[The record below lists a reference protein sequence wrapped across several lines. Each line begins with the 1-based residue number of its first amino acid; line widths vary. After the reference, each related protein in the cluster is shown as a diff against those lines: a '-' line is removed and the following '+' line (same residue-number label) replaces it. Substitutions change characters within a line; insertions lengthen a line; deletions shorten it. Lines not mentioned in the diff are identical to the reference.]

1 MGDCTRCTHCTRCTD
16 ARRTPHEI
24 ALLRDGPRAAVTV
37 AVVALHL
44 RGILEAGPPGTLRA
58 SRPTENS
65 DAEHPLPTLP
75 PLPPLGVPLDPPTS
89 DGTGPAEPAEPADTA
104 HRALILE
111 SAVHGALD
119 EPTGLGGL
127 VRHPEVRRAVAEVR
141 VGLAEAGLLTYPLFR
156 PTRAARRQVRALRE
170 QHPLPAVRG
179 GLTPDDTL
187 LAVALH
193 GEQGLRV
200 FVPRFAPRAGL
211 TARVKIGNKSM
222 LRPPRS
228 SGTYGG
234 SGGYHYCGGGGGGGC
249 GGGM

>member
-1 MGDCTRCTHCTRCTD
+1 MGDCIHCAD

-24 ALLRDGPRAAVTV
+24 ALLRGGPRAAVTV

-44 RGILEAGPPGTLRA
+44 RGVLEAGPPGTVRA
-58 SRPTENS
+58 SRPTEAG
-65 DAEHPLPTLP
+65 DAEHPLPPLP
-75 PLPPLGVPLDPPTS
+75 PLPPVGVPLDPPVT
-89 DGTGPAEPAEPADTA
+89 DGARPAGAVDTA
-104 HRALILE
+104 YRALILE

-119 EPTGLGGL
+119 EPTGLGEL
-127 VRHPEVRRAVAEVR
+127 VRHPEVRWAVAEVR
-141 VGLAEAGLLTYPLFR
+141 VGLAEAGLLTYPLLR
-156 PTRAARRQVRALRE
+156 PTRAARRQVRVLRE
-170 QHPLPAVRG
+170 QHPLPAVRR

-200 FVPRFAPRAGL
+200 FVPRFALRAGL
-211 TARVKIGNKSM
+211 TARVRIGNKSM
-222 LRPPRS
+222 LRPSRS

-234 SGGYHYCGGGGGGGC
+234 SGGFHYCGGGGGGGC